1 MDILRRAKAN
11 VILASVGR
19 SLKILGSNGTSFMAD
34 RTISTAAESTYDLI
48 ILPVS
53 FYTCSML
60 IKLVKGQRR
69 IVLILTLRPLLI
81 DLSKVLHQKKVQN
94 AHRPVDVTFRIMEG
108 VHLLSKC

>member
-1 MDILRRAKAN
+1 MLCSTNIYQSSFSLYCSEIFKVAFLADFQVLIPVANGCEEIDVITIVDILRRAKAN

-53 FYTCSML
+53 FLYL
-60 IKLVKGQRR
+60 F
-69 IVLILTLRPLLI
+69 
-81 DLSKVLHQKKVQN
+81 D
-94 AHRPVDVTFRIMEG
+94 VD
-108 VHLLSKC
+108 